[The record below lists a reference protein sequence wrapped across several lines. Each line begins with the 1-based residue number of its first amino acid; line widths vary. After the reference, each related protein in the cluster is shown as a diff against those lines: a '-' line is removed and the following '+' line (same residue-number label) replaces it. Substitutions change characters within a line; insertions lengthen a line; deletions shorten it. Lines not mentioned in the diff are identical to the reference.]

1 MFGSVIALTLIV
13 NIALFA
19 FGISNRIFTDILA
32 ILLNIIYVGSIV
44 YVATNKEISLNT
56 CGKIGAYTLTAY
68 CAIHIFIDIIGILPG
83 THRIHLF
90 SPGGNLIIG
99 SIIFVALT
107 LYLFNLRT
115 SLAIKIS
122 GAGSQLAG
130 IISSAISYVVQQ
142 KWDESADVLG
152 MYDQLQPLKTIAL
165 IFMLLSGILIV
176 AAFILSFI

>member
-68 CAIHIFIDIIGILPG
+68 CAIHIFIDI
-83 THRIHLF
+83 
-90 SPGGNLIIG
+90 
-99 SIIFVALT
+99 
-107 LYLFNLRT
+107 
-115 SLAIKIS
+115 
-122 GAGSQLAG
+122 
-130 IISSAISYVVQQ
+130 SSVSY
-142 KWDESADVLG
+142 
-152 MYDQLQPLKTIAL
+152 PAL
-165 IFMLLSGILIV
+165 IGFTCFLR
-176 AAFILSFI
+176 AAI